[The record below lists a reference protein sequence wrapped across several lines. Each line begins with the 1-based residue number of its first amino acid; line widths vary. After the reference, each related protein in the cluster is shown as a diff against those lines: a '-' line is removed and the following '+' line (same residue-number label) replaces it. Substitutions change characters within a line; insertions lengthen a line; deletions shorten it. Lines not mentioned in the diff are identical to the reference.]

1 MKGTYIAIEGID
13 GAGKSTYLSDI
24 KKTLNGKHFLFVQE
38 PAGENSP
45 KICKDIQN
53 IIYDNPDLTKEQLL
67 MLFTIQRI
75 SLYNKVIL
83 PALEDG
89 KVVISDRSIYS
100 MLAYNVDGKDY
111 VDYIFNC
118 QEELNKLYKACPDF
132 RLPELVLL
140 SPSEDL
146 RNKHMNKRGKTNWL
160 DDSNTN
166 HIRENYKFLSWYFR
180 DKTSIIS
187 YDNDED
193 GYNKL
198 YKNILN
204 KLE

>member
-1 MKGTYIAIEGID
+1 MQGTYIAVEGID
-13 GAGKSTYLSDI
+13 GAGKSTYLKDI
-24 KKTLNGKHFLFVQE
+24 KTTINNKNVLFVQE
-38 PAGENSP
+38 PYGDNSP

-53 IIYDNPDLTKEQLL
+53 IIYNNPDLTKEQLL

-75 SLYNKVIL
+75 SLYDKVIK
-83 PALEDG
+83 PALNDG

-140 SPSEDL
+140 NPTDEL
-146 RNKHMNKRGKTNWL
+146 RNKHMSKRGKTNWL
-160 DDSNTN
+160 DDTNTN

-180 DKTSIIS
+180 DKATIID

-193 GYNKL
+193 GYSELFNNIIDKL
-198 YKNILN
+198 
-204 KLE
+204 

>member
-1 MKGTYIAIEGID
+1 MQGTYIAVEGID
-13 GAGKSTYLSDI
+13 GAGKSTYLKDI
-24 KKTLNGKHFLFVQE
+24 KTTINNKNVLFVQE
-38 PAGENSP
+38 PYGDNSP

-53 IIYDNPDLTKEQLL
+53 IIYNNPDLTKEQLL

-75 SLYNKVIL
+75 SLYDKVIK
-83 PALEDG
+83 PALNDG

-140 SPSEDL
+140 NPTDEL
-146 RNKHMNKRGKTNWL
+146 HNKHMSKRGKTNWL
-160 DDSNTN
+160 DDTNTN

-180 DKTSIIS
+180 DKATIID

-193 GYNKL
+193 GYSELFNNIIDKL
-198 YKNILN
+198 
-204 KLE
+204 

>member
-1 MKGTYIAIEGID
+1 MKGTYIAIEGVD
-13 GAGKSTYLSDI
+13 GAGKSTYLNNI
-24 KKTLNGKHFLFVQE
+24 KKTLNGKHFLYVQE

-45 KICKDIQN
+45 KICKDVQN
-53 IIYDNPDLTKEQLL
+53 IIYENPDLTKEQLL

-75 SLYNKVIL
+75 SLYNKVVK
-83 PALEDG
+83 PALDSG
-89 KVVISDRSIYS
+89 NIVISDRSIYS

-118 QEELNKLYKACPDF
+118 KEELNKLYKACPDF
-132 RLPELVLL
+132 ILPKLFLL
-140 SPSEDL
+140 NPTDSL

-166 HIRENYKFLSWYFR
+166 HIKENYKFLSWYFR
-180 DKTSIIS
+180 DKTSILS